1 MLASH
6 ALALAGVP
14 LHRVVRRV
22 REVRDTRYG
31 LFRGV
36 FRGSDD
42 DYLERAEDAIMLRTL
57 VVPKASIMAGRPITD
72 LGLTGLG
79 VDIATLKRAGKRH
92 PVAEDTLL
100 LADDALVLRG
110 TAEALAEAESLIN
123 AG

>member
-1 MLASH
+1 M
-6 ALALAGVP
+6 
-14 LHRVVRRV
+14 
-22 REVRDTRYG
+22 
-31 LFRGV
+31 
-36 FRGSDD
+36 
-42 DYLERAEDAIMLRTL
+42 
-57 VVPKASIMAGRPITD
+57 
-72 LGLTGLG
+72 G

>member
-1 MLASH
+1 
-6 ALALAGVP
+6 
-14 LHRVVRRV
+14 
-22 REVRDTRYG
+22 
-31 LFRGV
+31 
-36 FRGSDD
+36 
-42 DYLERAEDAIMLRTL
+42 L

-92 PVAEDTLL
+92 PVAENTLL